1 MIYERFVRNYSIVF
15 VTCRRY
21 VLYVDRQFRQEVPIS
36 TIRHFSPTSGQL
48 QLPNHKS
55 TNLTMVSP
63 SLARMTGQVH
73 ITGLPMPK
81 NLSESK
87 LVLAALQKFGEVI
100 TYRNLKVRRPLL
112 TTS

>member
-1 MIYERFVRNYSIVF
+1 
-15 VTCRRY
+15 
-21 VLYVDRQFRQEVPIS
+21 
-36 TIRHFSPTSGQL
+36 
-48 QLPNHKS
+48 
-55 TNLTMVSP
+55 MVSP

-100 TYRNLKVRRPLL
+100 TYRNLKVRCPLL